1 MMTDKRVNAESV
13 KEWLKNQTLRAKS
26 GYDVEAELTAYLD
39 ALPEA
44 VVRCK
49 NCRYYR
55 KFICNL
61 LGTDKD
67 PEGYCD
73 EGLKRPAEEEK

>member
-1 MMTDKRVNAESV
+1 MMTDKRINSETV
-13 KEWLKNQTLRAKS
+13 KAWLQNQTLRAKS
-26 GYDVEAELTAYLD
+26 GYDVEAELTAYID

-49 NCRYYR
+49 ACRYYGEWYC
-55 KFICNL
+55 KLF
-61 LGTDKD
+61 GTDKD

-73 EGLKRPAEEEK
+73 EGLLRGEE